1 MTPLAHHAG
10 EETVGQL
17 LLLSSGAF
25 SVLVAVGRSRLA
37 DARDR
42 LARIARSRRG
52 RDQQ

>member
-17 LLLSSGAF
+17 LLLSSGAL
-25 SVLVAVGRSRLA
+25 SVLVAVG
-37 DARDR
+37 RDR
-42 LARIARSRRG
+42 LARIARWRRG